1 MNNQFVIARHS
12 KFGALAFGL
21 LLAVYAFAAGN
32 LPPQTSIQSG
42 VTVKVT
48 PRSLAGAGWE
58 FEVVFDTHSGELK
71 DDLLTAAVLVADGR
85 TPSSPTG
92 WQGDGP
98 GGHHRKG
105 VLRFKPPAASPASI
119 ELRLQRPGEAA
130 PRVFRWQ
137 LR

>member
-48 PRSLAGAGWE
+48 PRSLAGAEWE
-58 FEVVFDTHSGELK
+58 FEAVFDTHSGELK

-130 PRVFRWQ
+130 SRVFRWQ

>member
-48 PRSLAGAGWE
+48 PRSLAGAEWE

-105 VLRFKPPAASPASI
+105 GLRFKPPAASPASI

>member
-1 MNNQFVIARHS
+1 MRTRLITW
-12 KFGALAFGL
+12 L
-21 LLAVYAFAAGN
+21 LSIVVTVFAASGVTAAPA
-32 LPPQTSIQSG
+32 LPTQTSSQSG

-48 PRSLAGAGWE
+48 PRDLAAGTWE